1 VTFVVKWE
9 YTSIALVKGQKD
21 AGLTTDVQLLNKYG
35 SEGWE
40 LVSVVYARVDLIAYF
55 KRATL

>member
-1 VTFVVKWE
+1 VVKWE